1 MSFDAIRWAFEQAP
15 GKSTEKFVL
24 IAMANRANA
33 SGELW
38 SSVAQIC
45 EDTLL
50 NRKTVLAALKDLC
63 SQKLIADT
71 GERKGST
78 GQIKVY
84 KLILDE
90 SVKNPKNG
98 TLKQS
103 QKRNSTENG
112 TVPKTDTNSTENG
125 TLKQSQKRD
134 TEPVRSLTSKEP
146 VNNYCQERIPD
157 AEIALENLNAIC
169 LKKFRPTKTNLK
181 NISARLKEKFT
192 LDELALVAEHK
203 SFTWSK
209 DPRMREYLRPQT
221 LYSEKFEAY
230 LQASIEWHQAGRPDY
245 ENHKPAHRETS
256 FERSQR
262 IAREFETRLLRE
274 IAELESEEAGS
285 DHYASLAANG

>member
-90 SVKNPKNG
+90 SVKNPKTVLLNSPK
-98 TLKQS
+98 TE
-103 QKRNSTENG
+103 STENG
-112 TVPKTDTNSTENG
+112 TVPKTDKPKTVLLNSPKTEQYRKRNSTENG
-125 TLKQSQKRD
+125 HEQYRKR
-134 TEPVRSLTSKEP
+134 
-146 VNNYCQERIPD
+146 
-157 AEIALENLNAIC
+157 
-169 LKKFRPTKTNLK
+169 
-181 NISARLKEKFT
+181 
-192 LDELALVAEHK
+192 
-203 SFTWSK
+203 
-209 DPRMREYLRPQT
+209 
-221 LYSEKFEAY
+221 YS
-230 LQASIEWHQAGRPDY
+230 
-245 ENHKPAHRETS
+245 
-256 FERSQR
+256 
-262 IAREFETRLLRE
+262 
-274 IAELESEEAGS
+274 
-285 DHYASLAANG
+285 